1 MIIIWGIKRFRANL
15 GVVVMLCQRCG
26 SPCAQTVVRLRSW
39 FALFF
44 IPLIPLGTHHR
55 IVCSMCAAVTRI
67 DKAQAT
73 SLQQAALTQRSQAPH
88 MTADGPISSP
98 RPAPRQTLPTGNA
111 PTYPPTSIPVAI
123 PSQTGGSRQT
133 SAAKIVIG
141 LDDLA

>member
-26 SPCAQTVVRLRSW
+26 NPCAQTVARLRSW

-55 IVCSMCAAVTRI
+55 MVCSMCAVVTRI
-67 DKAQAT
+67 DKAQAI
-73 SLQQAALTQRSQAPH
+73 SLQQAALAQRSQAPR
-88 MTADGPISSP
+88 MTADGPITSP
-98 RPAPRQTLPTGNA
+98 SAPRQSLPTGNPPA
-111 PTYPPTSIPVAI
+111 YPPTPRSAPN
-123 PSQTGGSRQT
+123 PSQTGGGSLT
-133 SAAKIVIG
+133 PPAKIVIG